1 MAGRNDG
8 RRVVVTGLGAV
19 TPLGLG
25 VAEMWE
31 RLLKGESGIGHI
43 TQFDSTDFPVHIAG
57 EVRDFD
63 PEQYMERKQARR
75 MARFTQ
81 FAVASARM
89 TMEDARYDPHDDDSS
104 RVGVIMGTG
113 IGGGITET
121 ERAHTALLEGGR
133 RRVSPLFVP
142 ILMPNAAAYQ
152 ISFLFGLRGYNSTV
166 VTACAS
172 ATQAMAE
179 AAKIIEA
186 GGADVM
192 VTGGAE
198 SSLSVLGM
206 AGLAATRALSSH
218 NDPPE
223 KASRPFDR
231 ERDGFVA
238 SEGAG
243 VLLLESLDHAERR
256 GAKIYGEILGSGGS
270 ADAYHITAPDPE
282 GTGAALAMQRAL
294 DDAGVGTDE
303 VDYINAHATATPLGD
318 AAETVAIKRVFGE
331 RAYRIPVNATKSM
344 IGHLIGAAGAVEAI
358 VTLLTLRDH
367 ILHPT
372 INYENPDPECD
383 LDCVPNQAR
392 EAGVDVAL
400 SNSFGFGGQNA
411 SIVLGRYT
419 G

>member
-1 MAGRNDG
+1 MKRRNDR
-8 RRVVVTGLGAV
+8 RRVVVTGMGAV

-25 VAEMWE
+25 AAETWK
-31 RLLKGESGIGHI
+31 RLVNGESGIGHI
-43 TQFDSTDFPVHIAG
+43 THFDSTGFPVHIAG
-57 EVRDFD
+57 EVRNFD
-63 PEQYMERKQARR
+63 PEEFMDRKQARR

-89 TMEDARYDPHDDDSS
+89 AIEDAGYDPHDDDSS

-113 IGGGITET
+113 VGGGLTET
-121 ERAHTALLEGGR
+121 ETAHNTLLEEGG

-142 ILMPNAAAYQ
+142 NLMPNAASYQ

-172 ATQAMAE
+172 GTQAMGE
-179 AAKIIEA
+179 AAKIIQV
-186 GGADVM
+186 GDADVM

-198 SSLSVLGM
+198 ASLSILGM
-206 AGLAATRALSSH
+206 AGLAAMRALSS
-218 NDPPE
+218 NNEEPE
-223 KASRPFDR
+223 KASRPFDL

-238 SEGAG
+238 SEGST
-243 VLLLESLDHAERR
+243 VLILEDLGHAERR
-256 GAKIYGEILGSGGS
+256 GAKIYGEVLGSGAS

-282 GTGAALAMQRAL
+282 GRGAALAMQRAL
-294 DDAGVGTDE
+294 DDAGVGIDE

-318 AAETVAIKRVFGE
+318 VAETVAIKRVFGE
-331 RAYRIPVNATKSM
+331 RAYKIPVNATKSM
-344 IGHLIGAAGAVEAI
+344 IGHLIGAAGAVEAMA
-358 VTLLTLRDH
+358 TLFTLQDQ
-367 ILHPT
+367 IIHPT
-372 INYENPDPECD
+372 INYEHPDPECD

-392 EAGVDVAL
+392 EARVDVAL

-411 SIVLGRYT
+411 SMVLAKYT

>member
-1 MAGRNDG
+1 MVGRNDG

-25 VAEMWE
+25 AAEMWE

-63 PEQYMERKQARR
+63 PEEYVNRKQARR

-89 TMEDARYDPHDDDSS
+89 ALEDAGYDPRDDDTT

-113 IGGGITET
+113 IGGGLTET
-121 ERAHTALLEGGR
+121 ETAHTALLEGGG

-142 ILMPNAAAYQ
+142 NLMPNAAAYQ
-152 ISFLFGLRGYNSTV
+152 ISLLFGLRGYNSTV
-166 VTACAS
+166 VTACAA
-172 ATQAMAE
+172 ATQAMGE

-198 SSLSVLGM
+198 AALSVLGM
-206 AGLAATRALSSH
+206 AGLAATRALSSNNEH
-218 NDPPE
+218 PE

-238 SEGAG
+238 SEGAS
-243 VLLLESLDHAERR
+243 VLVLESLDHAERR

-270 ADAYHITAPDPE
+270 ADAYHITAPDPT

-294 DDAGVGTDE
+294 DDAGLGTDE

-318 AAETVAIKRVFGE
+318 VAETVAIKLVFRE
-331 RAYRIPVNATKSM
+331 RAYKIPVSATKSM
-344 IGHLIGAAGAVEAI
+344 MGHLIGAAGAVEAI
-358 VTLLTLRDH
+358 ATLLTLRDQ
-367 ILHPT
+367 IIHPT

-392 EAGVDVAL
+392 EARVDVAL

-419 G
+419 D

>member
-1 MAGRNDG
+1 MKGRND
-8 RRVVVTGLGAV
+8 RRQVVVTGVGAV

-25 VAEMWE
+25 AAETWE
-31 RLLKGESGIGHI
+31 RLVKGESGIGQL
-43 TQFDSTDFPVHIAG
+43 TFFDSSDFPVHIAG
-57 EVRDFD
+57 EVRGFD
-63 PEQYMERKQARR
+63 PEEYMDRRQARR

-89 TMEDARYDPHDDDSS
+89 AFEDAEYDPRDDDPS
-104 RVGVIMGTG
+104 RVGVIIGTG
-113 IGGGITET
+113 IGGGLTET
-121 ERAHTALLEGGR
+121 ETAHTTLLEKGGR
-133 RRVSPLFVP
+133 WVSPLFVP
-142 ILMPNAAAYQ
+142 NLMPNAASYQ
-152 ISFLFGLRGYNSTV
+152 ISYLFGLRGYNSTV

-172 ATQAMAE
+172 GTQAMGE

-186 GGADVM
+186 GDAEVM
-192 VTGGAE
+192 VTGGSEA
-198 SSLSVLGM
+198 SLSILGL
-206 AGLAATRALSSH
+206 AGLAATRALSANNEH
-218 NDPPE
+218 PE

-238 SEGAG
+238 SEGAS
-243 VLLLESLDHAERR
+243 VLVLESLDHAERR

-270 ADAYHITAPDPE
+270 ADAYHITAPDPT

-318 AAETVAIKRVFGE
+318 VAETVAIKLVFGE
-331 RAYRIPVNATKSM
+331 RAYKIPVSATKSM
-344 IGHLIGAAGAVEAI
+344 IGHLIGADGTVEALA
-358 VTLLTLRDH
+358 TLFTLRDQ
-367 ILHPT
+367 IIHPT

-392 EAGVDVAL
+392 EARVDVAL

-419 G
+419 S